1 MIYLFKEY
9 YLNNINVFERKI
21 TSIFG
26 ILVLFFIIRY
36 LLFDFITKIYFYLHF
51 SISNK
56 MKSEFLIYHRTI
68 YHLYHSI
75 LYSYLFYLLLLFQI
89 IKRLTNESFQLIS
102 RTRFQIF
109 LFQIDRSFFIKVVQ
123 SQIESIFQT
132 SYAILQISVRYKKCF
147 RGVSENMRRYN
158 GTSGKSFAKYS
169 ENIED
174 YDKSIGTGHRID
186 EEQRA
191 DDVAR
196 VVA

>member
-1 MIYLFKEY
+1 MYLKGKLLR
-9 YLNNINVFERKI
+9 YLVF
-21 TSIFG
+21 SFY
-26 ILVLFFIIRY
+26 LIIRY

-109 LFQIDRSFFIKVVQ
+109 LFQIDRFIFHK
-123 SQIESIFQT
+123 SCPIPNRINISNILCNLANF
-132 SYAILQISVRYKKCF
+132 SAI
-147 RGVSENMRRYN
+147 
-158 GTSGKSFAKYS
+158 
-169 ENIED
+169 
-174 YDKSIGTGHRID
+174 
-186 EEQRA
+186 
-191 DDVAR
+191 
-196 VVA
+196 